1 MKITK
6 RQTPRTTTP
15 RQRRAMEKNFQI
27 FRLRGAIALLGNLR
41 YAYSKDKFLFQQTD
55 IAIDACDALIAHLQE
70 LPND

>member
-6 RQTPRTTTP
+6 RQSPRTTTP

-27 FRLRGAIALLGNLR
+27 FRLRGAIATIGNLR
-41 YAYSKDKFLFQQTD
+41 YAYQKDQTLHQHAAVA
-55 IAIDACDALIAHLQE
+55 IAACDALIAHLQE